1 MQSIAY
7 QLYGNYSMIKFISRE
22 IDAFIYDATPLEYQ
36 VGIDKDCNLITVG
49 ERYAMTGYGVGVP
62 RGSDLLGEINDII
75 LQLQENGKTFEN
87 GT

>member
-1 MQSIAY
+1 MRWF
-7 QLYGNYSMIKFISRE
+7 NFIHRK

-62 RGSDLLGEINDII
+62 QGSDLLPEINEII
-75 LQLQENGKTFEN
+75 LQLQENGSCSQCL
-87 GT
+87 